1 MSAKKRGLGRG
12 LDALLSSSKPT
23 PSASKEQDTSN
34 VTEAVKNAAGPN
46 NSELQK
52 LPIEFLHSGK
62 YQPRKDMSE
71 EALEELASSIRSQ
84 GIIQPIVVR
93 PIAQNSFEIIAGE
106 RRWRAAQIA
115 KLETVPCIIKDV
127 PDEAAVA
134 IALIENIQR
143 EDLNAMEEAVALNR
157 LLNEFELTHQ
167 QVADAVGKSRTT
179 VTNLL
184 RLNNLN
190 SDVKILLEHGDI
202 EMGHA
207 RCLLALEGE
216 AQSDAA
222 RLAVAKALT
231 VRETEKLVRSI
242 LEPVPAKEIAE
253 KDPDVKQLEQQLA
266 ENLGAKVEINYNKKG
281 KGKLVISYTNLD
293 ELDGILNRINQDK
306 ASTQVAKL
314 AGLSIISPVFTP

>member
-12 LDALLSSSKPT
+12 LDALLSSSKPA
-23 PSASKEQDTSN
+23 PSIDKEQLNTSEQD
-34 VTEAVKNAAGPN
+34 VVVQPTS
-46 NSELQK
+46 SELQK

-93 PIAQNSFEIIAGE
+93 PVAQDSYEIIAGE

-115 KLETVPCIIKDV
+115 KLDVVPCIIKDV

-143 EDLNAMEEAVALNR
+143 EDLNAMEEAVALHR
-157 LLNEFELTHQ
+157 LLTEFELTHQ

-190 SDVKILLEHGDI
+190 DDVKILLEHGDI

-231 VRETEKLVRSI
+231 VRETEKLVRAI
-242 LEPVPAKEIAE
+242 LEPAPKKETVE

-266 ENLGAKVEINYNKKG
+266 DNLGAKVEINYNKKG
-281 KGKLVISYTNLD
+281 KGSLVISYTSLA
-293 ELDGILNRINQDK
+293 ELDGILSRINTEN
-306 ASTQVAKL
+306 SEH
-314 AGLSIISPVFTP
+314 

>member
-1 MSAKKRGLGRG
+1 M
-12 LDALLSSSKPT
+12 
-23 PSASKEQDTSN
+23 
-34 VTEAVKNAAGPN
+34 
-46 NSELQK
+46 
-52 LPIEFLHSGK
+52 IEFLHSGK

-71 EALEELASSIRSQ
+71 EALEELASSIRAQ

-93 PIAQNSFEIIAGE
+93 PIAQNSYEIIAGE

-115 KLETVPCIIKDV
+115 KLDTVPCIIKDV

-190 SDVKILLEHGDI
+190 NDVKTLLEHGDI

-207 RCLLALEGE
+207 RCLLALEGDT
-216 AQSDAA
+216 QSDAA

-242 LEPVPAKEIAE
+242 LEPVAAKEATE
-253 KDPDVKQLEQQLA
+253 KDPDIKQLEQQLA
-266 ENLGAKVEINYNKKG
+266 ENIGAKVEINYNKKG

-293 ELDGILNRINQDK
+293 ELDGILNRINQDY
-306 ASTQVAKL
+306 SQH
-314 AGLSIISPVFTP
+314 

>member
-12 LDALLSSSKPT
+12 LDALLSSSKPA

-34 VTEAVKNAAGPN
+34 VTEVVKNAAGPN

-93 PIAQNSFEIIAGE
+93 PIAHNSFEIIAGE

-242 LEPVPAKEIAE
+242 LEPVPAKEVTE

-281 KGKLVISYTNLD
+281 KGNLVISYTNLD
-293 ELDGILNRINQDK
+293 ELDGILNSINQDN
-306 ASTQVAKL
+306 TQH
-314 AGLSIISPVFTP
+314 

>member
-12 LDALLSSSKPT
+12 LDALLSSSKPA
-23 PSASKEQDTSN
+23 PSPSKEQDTSN
-34 VTEAVKNAAGPN
+34 VSEAVQNAAAN

-93 PIAQNSFEIIAGE
+93 PIAHNSFEIIAGE

-157 LLNEFELTHQ
+157 LLIEFELTHQ

-242 LEPVPAKEIAE
+242 LEPVPAKEVTE

-293 ELDGILNRINQDK
+293 ELDGILNHINHDN
-306 ASTQVAKL
+306 THH
-314 AGLSIISPVFTP
+314 